1 MIWIKMLWIRL
12 FLSCL
17 LFESAA
23 GSLAWAVIMC
33 RKRLWRENDYFF
45 ALAVRKAALLL
56 YAVPVTF
63 AYVYLSRFGF
73 RPLKGYYVIKGEFV
87 SGMVPGMYP
96 FFGALGILWV
106 GGVLIFLY
114 RYISRSTALYKRM
127 RENREVR
134 CKDSRKVF
142 LEYQERFPKA
152 RLFLYENR
160 TLCSPVSV
168 RRGGKHMILLPDKT
182 YTEKELR
189 MVLEHEVNHIIFG
202 DLRWRMFGVAMMCV
216 HWFNPVV
223 YRQFRDLVRYQET
236 VCDLRSSMEKPWYTK
251 KEYAVLLAAQADP
264 DLYLPQTSA
273 FAEKKNDL
281 IRRIEIMVKVKEFER
296 TKNRVIAVGC
306 ACLLGISLIPSVAF
320 ASAGAKL
327 QETWLHA
334 GETEIEDEPQNWGDE
349 SLEEHGMDDGSVTEI
364 YASDTG
370 NTNKRSSVF
379 VETVSKKTRLILKT
393 VQMSKGD
400 TILISAKCS
409 DENITYR
416 IGIKNNDTSTYT
428 WIEGEGDLLHTFTIK
443 TSGSYSA
450 YVENCS
456 NQSMDVEGSVVY

>member
-1 MIWIKMLWIRL
+1 
-12 FLSCL
+12 
-17 LFESAA
+17 
-23 GSLAWAVIMC
+23 
-33 RKRLWRENDYFF
+33 
-45 ALAVRKAALLL
+45 
-56 YAVPVTF
+56 
-63 AYVYLSRFGF
+63 
-73 RPLKGYYVIKGEFV
+73 
-87 SGMVPGMYP
+87 
-96 FFGALGILWV
+96 
-106 GGVLIFLY
+106 
-114 RYISRSTALYKRM
+114 
-127 RENREVR
+127 
-134 CKDSRKVF
+134 
-142 LEYQERFPKA
+142 
-152 RLFLYENR
+152 
-160 TLCSPVSV
+160 
-168 RRGGKHMILLPDKT
+168 MILLPDKT

-296 TKNRVIAVGC
+296 TKNRVIAAGC

-334 GETEIEDEPQNWGDE
+334 GETEIEDESQNWGDE

-379 VETVSKKTRLILKT
+379 VETVSKKTRLILNT

-400 TILISAKCS
+400 TIIISAKCS
-409 DENITYR
+409 DKNITYR
-416 IGIKNNDTSTYT
+416 IGIKNNDTNTYT
-428 WIEGEGDLLHTFTIK
+428 WIEGEGDLTHTFTIK

-450 YVENCS
+450 YVENRS

>member
-23 GSLAWAVIMC
+23 GSLDWAVIMC

>member
-33 RKRLWRENDYFF
+33 RKRLWGENDYFF

-114 RYISRSTALYKRM
+114 RYISRSTALYRRM

-251 KEYAVLLAAQADP
+251 KEYAMLLAAQADP

-296 TKNRVIAVGC
+296 TKNRGIAAGC

-379 VETVSKKTRLILKT
+379 VETVSKKTRLILNT

-400 TILISAKCS
+400 TIIISAKCS
-409 DENITYR
+409 DKNITYR
-416 IGIKNNDTSTYT
+416 IGIKNNDTNTYT
-428 WIEGEGDLLHTFTIK
+428 WIEGEGDLTHTFTIK

-450 YVENCS
+450 YVENRS
-456 NQSMDVEGSVVY
+456 SQSMDVEGSVIY

>member
-23 GSLAWAVIMC
+23 GSLAWAVILC
-33 RKRLWRENDYFF
+33 RKKLWGEKDYFF

-63 AYVYLSRFGF
+63 VYVYLSRFEF
-73 RPLKGYYVIKGEFV
+73 RPLRGQFVGEFV
-87 SGMVPGMYP
+87 AGMVPGMYP
-96 FFGALGILWV
+96 VFGALGVIWA
-106 GGVLIFLY
+106 GGVLIFLC
-114 RYISRSTALYKRM
+114 RYISRSAALYRRM

-142 LEYQERFPKA
+142 REYQERFPKA

-189 MVLEHEVNHIIFG
+189 MVLEHEVNHIISG

-251 KEYAVLLAAQADP
+251 KEYAMLLAVQTDP

-281 IRRIEIMVKVKEFER
+281 IRRIEIMVKVKKLER
-296 TKNRVIAVGC
+296 RKKRVIAAGC

-327 QETWLHA
+327 QEAWLRA
-334 GETEIEDEPQNWGDE
+334 EETETEEEPQDWGDE
-349 SLEEHGMDDGSVTEI
+349 SIEEHGMDDGSVTEI
-364 YASDTG
+364 YASDLEG
-370 NTNKRSSVF
+370 ANKRSNDF
-379 VETVSKKTRLILKT
+379 AETISKNTRRMLQT
-393 VQMSKGD
+393 AEMSAGD
-400 TILISAKCS
+400 RIVISAECE
-409 DENITYR
+409 DADITYR
-416 IGIKNNDTSTYT
+416 IGIKNMDTGSMTS
-428 WIEGEGDLLHTFTIK
+428 ISGREFLQHTFTIK
-443 TSGSYSA
+443 TSGSYAA
-450 YVENCS
+450 YVENS
-456 NQSMDVEGSVVY
+456 SSRSAYFSGGAIYYD

>member
-1 MIWIKMLWIRL
+1 
-12 FLSCL
+12 
-17 LFESAA
+17 
-23 GSLAWAVIMC
+23 MC
-33 RKRLWRENDYFF
+33 RKRLWGENDYFF

-96 FFGALGILWV
+96 FFGALGILWA

-114 RYISRSTALYKRM
+114 RYISRSTALYRRM
-127 RENREVR
+127 RENREVC

-142 LEYQERFPKA
+142 LEYQERFPNA

-251 KEYAVLLAAQADP
+251 KEYAVLLAAQADL

-296 TKNRVIAVGC
+296 TKNRVIAAGC

-379 VETVSKKTRLILKT
+379 VETVSKKTRLILNT

-400 TILISAKCS
+400 TIIISAKCS
-409 DENITYR
+409 DKNITYR
-416 IGIKNNDTSTYT
+416 IGIKNNDTNTYT
-428 WIEGEGDLLHTFTIK
+428 WIEGEGDLTHTFTIK
-443 TSGSYSA
+443 TAGSYSA
-450 YVENCS
+450 YVENRS